1 MIRLQTKSYNCF
13 KNMNQQLTIKC
24 AIPENQLSEEAKKEQ
39 NKNKK
44 LEKMVNRGN
53 EIQKTIKF
61 VYNLQEFQPQ
71 EPLLF
76 WG

>member
-53 EIQKTIKF
+53 EIQKTIKLEKQVTRF
-61 VYNLQEFQPQ
+61 RFHK
-71 EPLLF
+71 
-76 WG
+76 